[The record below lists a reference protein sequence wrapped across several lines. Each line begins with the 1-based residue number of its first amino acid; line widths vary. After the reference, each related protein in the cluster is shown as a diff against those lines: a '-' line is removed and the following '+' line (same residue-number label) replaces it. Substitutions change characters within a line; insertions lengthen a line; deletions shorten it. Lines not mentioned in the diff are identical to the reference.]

1 MSERDKLEAMA
12 DRLEGVR
19 GTIILHDMDQAA
31 IIAHLDALIEPIRA
45 LAAQQPVEEPV
56 VKPLFTAM
64 GLPEV
69 ALPALM
75 QAKELTGC
83 MGGECKH
90 ASDCAVHNEP
100 ALPAG
105 PCDCGLEP
113 VPVAWMSP
121 GKERLEFSRPDTVYG
136 SHTIPLYTHPQ
147 PSAPADPMNAI
158 RDKAFGMPAAPT
170 ETDLD
175 ALVANELYVR
185 VASTPQDGS
194 GGFGDFIEIEDAMG
208 NGVSVPN
215 QSGSNGTHL
224 IGPLYDAKA
233 ITDLRAQLALRE
245 GHSLIMDAAGK
256 QQDARITDLRAQ
268 LDYSRSVIDGLLRDI
283 QTLKDKK

>member
-147 PSAPADPMNAI
+147 ASAPADHT
-158 RDKAFGMPAAPT
+158 AADATVREEGSGLKTAASTVGVTP
-170 ETDLD
+170 DLD
-175 ALVANELYVR
+175 ALVAR
-185 VASTPQDGS
+185 VASVFVAYDGH
-194 GGFGDFIEIEDAMG
+194 GQEVKNVDDAA
-208 NGVSVPN
+208 
-215 QSGSNGTHL
+215 Q
-224 IGPLYDAKA
+224 A
-233 ITDLRAQLALRE
+233 ITDLRAQLAESKERAQNRLIGLCKCGIERE
-245 GHSLIMDAAGK
+245 K
-256 QQDARITDLRAQ
+256 QAARITRLEAENAEARELLKRAEDNVTNAE
-268 LDYSRSVIDGLLRDI
+268 LSDEITAFRAKGA
-283 QTLKDKK
+283 TP